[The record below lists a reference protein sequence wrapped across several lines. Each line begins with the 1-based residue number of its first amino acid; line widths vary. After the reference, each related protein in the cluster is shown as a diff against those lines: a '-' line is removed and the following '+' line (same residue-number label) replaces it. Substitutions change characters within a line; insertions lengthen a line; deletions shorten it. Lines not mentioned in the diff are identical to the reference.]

1 MYNIFVKMKKRLERY
16 FRFEERKTNW
26 ATEIRAGLTTYLTMA
41 YILFVN
47 PVILKEAG
55 VPFNGCV
62 VGTAFAAGLT
72 SILMGAFTN
81 FPLALAAGMGLNSV
95 LTYSIVIGQG
105 VSWQIGMGLIFL
117 NGLIVFILVLLGLR
131 QAVMNAIPV
140 PLRHAIAVGIGMF
153 LAFIGLM
160 HSGVVVIDRN
170 VLLPSPGD
178 FTKIST
184 IISCCGILITA
195 IFVVLKIKGAI
206 LLGIILTAFLSYLA
220 GISKLPAVFQR
231 PDFSTF
237 GALDIVGAMK
247 LSLLP
252 CLFAFLIVDF
262 FDTLGTVTAIGY
274 QAKLVDSKGNIEKIK
289 QILGIDAIGAMLGG
303 FFGASSNTSYIE
315 SAAGIMEGGRTG
327 FTAIVVGL
335 LFLLSAVVAPVAS
348 LITSE
353 ATAPALVVIGFLMM
367 QGIKNIDFDEIEIGI
382 PAFIIILT
390 MPFTYSIS
398 HGIGY
403 GFISYVVLKMA
414 KGQFR
419 QVHPLMYAISFV
431 FAVYFVSGK

>member
-1 MYNIFVKMKKRLERY
+1 MIKLLEKY
-16 FRFEERKTNW
+16 FRFEERNTSW
-26 ATEIRAGLTTYLTMA
+26 TTEIRAGITVYLTMA

-47 PVILKEAG
+47 PIILKDAG

-62 VGTAFAAGLT
+62 VGTALAAGIT
-72 SILMGAFTN
+72 SILMGTITN

-105 VSWQIGMGLIFL
+105 VSWQTGMGLIFL
-117 NGLIVFILVLLGLR
+117 NGFIVFIFVLAGLR
-131 QAVMNAIPV
+131 EAVMRAIPV

-160 HSGVVVIDRN
+160 HAGIVVIDKN
-170 VLLPSPGD
+170 TFLPAPGD
-178 FTKIST
+178 FSRIST
-184 IISCCGILITA
+184 IISACGILITA
-195 IFVVLKIKGAI
+195 IFVVLRIKGAL
-206 LLGIILTAFLSYLA
+206 LLGIILTGILAFLA
-220 GISKLPAVFQR
+220 GISKWPGVINM
-231 PDFSTF
+231 PDFSTV
-237 GALDIVGAMK
+237 GALDIKGALKM
-247 LSLLP
+247 SLLP
-252 CLFAFLIVDF
+252 SLFAFLIVDF

-289 QILGIDAIGAMLGG
+289 EILGVDAIGAMLGG

-327 FTAIVVGL
+327 FTAIVVGI
-335 LFLLSAVVAPVAS
+335 LFLLSIVLTPVAS

-353 ATAPALVVIGFLMM
+353 ATAPALVIIGFLMM
-367 QGIKNIDFDEIEIGI
+367 QGIKNINFEEIETAI

-403 GFISYVVLKMA
+403 GFIAYTVLKMA
-414 KGQFR
+414 KGEFKE
-419 QVHPLMYAISFV
+419 VHPLMYVISAIFS
-431 FAVYFVSGK
+431 AYFLLINNKG